1 MLLNEMQFLF
11 LYAEAVLQRC
21 SVKKVFLE
29 ISQDSQ
35 ENTCVRVSFS
45 IKLCHVSLFHLSQS
59 PFFFIEHL
67 WWLLLSMLFRANLFQ
82 VKLDN
87 ISFLFKF
94 NLTSH

>member
-35 ENTCVRVSFS
+35 ENACVRVSFS
-45 IKLCHVSLFHLSQS
+45 IKLCQSHLCQSLSPLSVT
-59 PFFFIEHL
+59 FFFHRTPL
-67 WWLLLSMLFRANLFQ
+67 VAASVYAFSR
-82 VKLDN
+82 
-87 ISFLFKF
+87 
-94 NLTSH
+94 